1 MLVKA
6 AVSDNVYL
14 KKKKKGISEC
24 SHKKLDHLKPYRS
37 SLAKLIKKVEQKFN
51 YFIRQTSMKTR
62 SNT

>member
-14 KKKKKGISEC
+14 EKKKGISEC

-51 YFIRQTSMKTR
+51 YFIRQTSMKT
-62 SNT
+62 